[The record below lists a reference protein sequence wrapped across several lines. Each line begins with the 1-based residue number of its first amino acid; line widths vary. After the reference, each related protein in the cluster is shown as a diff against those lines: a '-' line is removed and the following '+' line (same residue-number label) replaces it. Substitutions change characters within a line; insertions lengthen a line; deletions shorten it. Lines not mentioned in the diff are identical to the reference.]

1 MPIPIFQILVS
12 RKIERSILTI
22 IELWYLKEIYR
33 GENFKKN

>member
-12 RKIERSILTI
+12 RKTERSILTI